1 MLADRIQMEPSPVVN
16 ISLPTTIANSK
27 FKTSHVRRGNQKSLR
42 RRETLLKKIF
52 EYCTEC
58 DADIHFVLRMKKTG
72 QLYTL
77 TSNAKEWPLSTEQIN
92 KESNHPEPIQM
103 KMDELAIKYQ
113 GQSPQGEHRPGS
125 LLKD

>member
-16 ISLPTTIANSK
+16 ISLPITIANSK
-27 FKTSHVRRGNQKSLR
+27 FKTSDARRGNQKSLR

-77 TSNAKEWPLSTEQIN
+77 TSNAKEWPLSTEQIV
-92 KESNHPEPIQM
+92 SCSSCFHSLIQVYWTLI
-103 KMDELAIKYQ
+103 EQ
-113 GQSPQGEHRPGS
+113 GVKSP
-125 LLKD
+125 